1 MLASGLMKRVL
12 LMVAAATAL
21 VALPAR
27 ARDDRLRLPLA
38 DALGNP
44 EARAK
49 LDPKIWLYFGA
60 QKHAAPV
67 RQFGTFST
75 NKKTNF
81 FNKSDKEGC
90 EWAFLSAA
98 IQLQERARREGGNAV
113 VNIVSVYKDIPFS
126 SETQYECG
134 AGNVV
139 GGVALRGEVVQLP

>member
-1 MLASGLMKRVL
+1 MR
-12 LMVAAATAL
+12 
-21 VALPAR
+21 PAPR
-27 ARDDRLRLPLA
+27 TKSRLN
-38 DALGNP
+38 GKNP
-44 EARAK
+44 
-49 LDPKIWLYFGA
+49 PTM
-60 QKHAAPV
+60 
-67 RQFGTFST
+67 GTYST

-98 IQLQERARREGGNAV
+98 IQLQERARKEGGNAV
-113 VNIVSVYKDIPFS
+113 VNIISNYKDVPFS

>member
-1 MLASGLMKRVL
+1 MKRFF
-12 LMVAAATAL
+12 LMVVAATAL
-21 VALPAR
+21 VAVPAR

-38 DALGNP
+38 DALGTP
-44 EARAK
+44 DAKAK
-49 LDPKIWLYFGA
+49 LDPKVWLYLGT
-60 QKHAAPV
+60 QKHAAPA
-67 RQFGTFST
+67 RTFGTYST

-98 IQLQERARREGGNAV
+98 IQLQERARKEGGNAV
-113 VNIVSVYKDIPFS
+113 VNIISNYKDVPFS